1 MKKEF
6 LKAMEVMA
14 RQFLGSRGKHLA
26 RQKEATSAGDTN
38 EFSELRRGSKLVYS
52 VNLLENKGMLLDKI

>member
-38 EFSELRRGSKLVYS
+38 EFSELRRGLIVVYS
-52 VNLLENKGMLLDKI
+52 VECFGKQGNAA